1 MISGRAWSPWCATS
15 RRRWGSTSP
24 LDEFEELAAYVAGL
38 DDEAWYAT
46 TRLWRIFVILVVA
59 WVLQAVAVRLI
70 RLFRGYMA
78 RRTTAADEL
87 RRIDTVANAFRYF
100 ASVVVVLVA
109 GMLVLN
115 ELGISIAPIL
125 ATAGVAGIAIAF
137 GAQSLIKDY
146 FTGFFL
152 LIEDQIR
159 VGDVVEISGKG
170 GLVEELTLRYVRL
183 RDLEGHVHYIP
194 NGEIKM
200 VTNRT
205 RSFATPVIDVPIS
218 YAEDAER
225 VQQVM
230 RETAAGL
237 RADPEWASRIAGDL
251 EPIVMDRWA
260 DSSVVLRSR
269 FKVVPPIEQWNVRRE
284 YLRRLKKAFDERGI
298 EIPYPQLTVHAP
310 GPEKNPASRS

>member
-1 MISGRAWSPWCATS
+1 M
-15 RRRWGSTSP
+15 
-24 LDEFEELAAYVAGL
+24 L
-38 DDEAWYAT
+38 
-46 TRLWRIFVILVVA
+46 RIVVILAIA
-59 WVLQAVAVRLI
+59 WLVQAIAARLI

-78 RRTTAADEL
+78 RRSAAPDEL
-87 RRIDTVANAFRYF
+87 RRIDTVGAAFRYF

-109 GMLVLN
+109 GMLILN

-152 LIEDQIR
+152 LLEDQVR
-159 VGDVVEISGKG
+159 VGDVVEVAGKG

-194 NGEIKM
+194 NGEIKL

-205 RSFATPVIDVPIS
+205 RGYATPVVDVPIS

-230 RETAAGL
+230 REVAAAL
-237 RADPEWASRIAGDL
+237 RADPQWQSRIVADL

-260 DSSVVLRSR
+260 DSSVLLRSR
-269 FKVVPPIEQWNVRRE
+269 FRVVPPIEQWNVKRE
-284 YLRRLKKAFDERGI
+284 YFRRLKKAFDERGI
-298 EIPYPQLTVHAP
+298 EIPYPQLTLHAP
-310 GPEKNPASRS
+310 FLEKNAASKA